1 MKSST
6 QNNRQKLIDK
16 TRDTVVFAML
26 GGITF
31 VSYLLMQGLPN
42 IHLVGMFTM
51 VFTLVYRKR
60 ALAPIYVYVMLSG
73 LINGFG
79 IAWIPY
85 IYIWTILWGVT
96 MLLPKNMPRKI
107 AYVVYPVV
115 CALHG
120 LLFGL
125 LYLPAQ
131 VILFNL
137 SYDSAIA
144 WLLAG
149 LSFDA
154 LHAAGNFVFGFLII
168 PLCELLKKLDKV
180 GRI

>member
-79 IAWIPY
+79 VAWMPY
-85 IYIWTILWGVT
+85 LYIWTILWGVT

-131 VILFNL
+131 VIMFNL
-137 SYDSAIA
+137 SFDAAVA

-154 LHAAGNFVFGFLII
+154 VHGAGNFVFGFLII
-168 PLCELLKKLDKV
+168 PLSELLKKLDKV
-180 GRI
+180 GRV